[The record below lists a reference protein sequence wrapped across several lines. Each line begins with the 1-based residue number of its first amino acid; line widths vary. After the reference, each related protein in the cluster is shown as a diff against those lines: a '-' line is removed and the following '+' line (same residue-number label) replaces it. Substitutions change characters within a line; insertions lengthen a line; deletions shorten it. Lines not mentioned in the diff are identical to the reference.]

1 MLLLIQ
7 AQPDKYIGYV
17 PLIIVKVQKITD
29 APTKVKL
36 NTAELVLAKLAK
48 IGEH

>member
-17 PLIIVKVQKITD
+17 PLIIVKVQKICTNKSQVT
-29 APTKVKL
+29 P
-36 NTAELVLAKLAK
+36 ELVLAKLAQT
-48 IGEH
+48 GEH